1 MSKIQKQEEKVL
13 EKFEKTKDDKKQEK
27 RRKQAASFLAILML
41 TFCSIAAIFGKNAFI
56 ANAAS
61 TNVKVDKGWYTIT
74 SESAGT
80 AQYKKPAKK
89 GYVWINIPNTVKI
102 GNKEYKVTSIASNAL
117 KGNLNIRETIIG
129 ENVTKVGKKAFYG
142 CKYLTSINIRTAKLT
157 KRSIGASA
165 FAGIKEEA
173 MAVVPEGKL
182 PAYKAILKKAGLN
195 GKKQKVKEEKPL
207 KFGPNKPLPSPESV
221 SFSVGDHSDYGTIT
235 AEELS
240 TKNSSAYSMDEVV
253 PFTSGLCLHY
263 DIFGKWNTKTAYNH
277 RLICGV
283 CGKCFQTETMLAF
296 EHVFSDCS
304 AVNWLFD
311 ENTEHV
317 FTENY
322 FVPDPAPCKAVFRF
336 TIPQGLSYKRLKVVR
351 LGTGEIKESEYH
363 TEVSGQ
369 EVSVTID
376 DIKRPPFYYP
386 FNEQEYF
393 KNQATYYGFEEE
405 AVRSPIYVVL
415 DTVMNRETVLENTV
429 TSSVT
434 YSYKG
439 LEKTVD
445 LGGASVHVAGLKI
458 DNTDEAGNRLDGA
471 SFTLYQERASFQ
483 EGSMIGVNKLVKVA
497 EGIKPGEAVTGLS
510 IGQMD
515 GENCYR
521 IVQDTFPDGYEET
534 EDMRFKNIEFRVNIN
549 TKRGTTVTAEDLD
562 GKKLPVKDGVI
573 NITVQNKAKQKTNS
587 GSQPSSTASGVSN
600 GTDKKPENSQP
611 ASTPVSNTKKQVKAR
626 ATYYLDGERE
636 SSMTFKQTVGPAETK
651 IDSKCIHDRAYFF
664 TNCSLEKVVL
674 NGAEVDSLPSKVEDG
689 SEIGYFYIS
698 Q

>member
-1 MSKIQKQEEKVL
+1 MEEY
-13 EKFEKTKDDKKQEK
+13 EKTKDDKKQEK
-27 RRKQAASFLAILML
+27 HRKHAVSFLAIMLL
-41 TFCSIAAIFGKNAFI
+41 TFCSIAAIFEKDAFI

-61 TNVKVDKGWYTIT
+61 MDVKVDDGWYAII
-74 SESAGT
+74 SESTGT
-80 AQYKKPAKK
+80 VQYKKPAKK
-89 GYVWINIPNTVKI
+89 GFRWANIPNSIKI
-102 GNKEYKVTSIASNAL
+102 GNKEYKVTSIASNAF
-117 KGNLNIRETIIG
+117 KGNQNIRQVIIG
-129 ENVTKVGKKAFYG
+129 KNVTKIGKKAFYG

-157 KRSIGASA
+157 KSCIGASA
-165 FAGIKEEA
+165 FAGIKAEA

-182 PAYKAILKKAGLN
+182 PVYKAILKKAGLN
-195 GKKQKVKEEKPL
+195 GKKQKVKDVKPL
-207 KFGPNKPLPSPESV
+207 KFGPNKPLTPPESV
-221 SFSVGDHSDYGTIT
+221 SLSVGDHSDYGTIT
-235 AEELS
+235 SEEWS
-240 TKNSSAYSMDEVV
+240 IKDSSAYSMDEVV
-253 PFTSGLCLHY
+253 PFTSELCLHY
-263 DIFGKWNTKTAYNH
+263 DIYGKWNTKTAYGC

-283 CGKCFQTETMLAF
+283 CGKCFGTETMLSF

-311 ENTEHV
+311 EGTEHV

-322 FVPDPAPCKAVFRF
+322 FVPDSAPCKVVFRF
-336 TIPQGLSYKRLKVVR
+336 TIPQGLSYKGLKVVR

-369 EVSVTID
+369 EVFVTID
-376 DIKRPPFYYP
+376 DIKKPPFYYP

-393 KNQATYYGFEEE
+393 KNLATYHCPDEE
-405 AVRSPIYVVL
+405 AERSPVYVVL
-415 DTVMNRETVLENTV
+415 DTVMNGKTVLENTV
-429 TSSVT
+429 TSSIT

-458 DNTDEAGNRLDGA
+458 DNTDEAGNILDGA

-483 EGSMIGVNKLVKVA
+483 EGSMIGVNKWVKVA
-497 EGIKPGEAVTGLS
+497 EGLKPGESVKGLS

-534 EDMRFKNIEFRVNIN
+534 EEMRFKDIEFRVNIN
-549 TKRGTTVTAEDLD
+549 TEKGTTVTAEDLD
-562 GKKLPVKDGVI
+562 GKELPVKDGII
-573 NITVQNKAKQKTNS
+573 NITVQNKSKQKTNS
-587 GSQPSSTASGVSN
+587 GSQHSTTSDVSGDA
-600 GTDKKPENSQP
+600 GKKQENSQP
-611 ASTPVSNTKKQVKAR
+611 TNSPAPNTSRKKQVKAR

-664 TNCSLEKVVL
+664 TNCSLEKIVL